1 MQIDYSALLN
11 RLKAELSS
19 GILTPDEY
27 IQVLRIDGLL
37 IDWYHVDYVARAEF
51 AADPKA
57 LKEYEDARPLLES
70 ATVADVVAELERLIV
85 DGHKDLSIGD
95 KISVWRQRRLLTQAE
110 LADKVGTTRQMVGQ
124 YELDRSVPS
133 ATRLRQIA
141 DALSVSVADLI

>member
-27 IQVLRIDGLL
+27 IQVLRIDDLL

-51 AADPKA
+51 AADADA
-57 LKEYEDARPLLES
+57 LQKYEDTRPLLES
-70 ATVADVVAELERLIV
+70 APVAAVLAELERLAA
-85 DGHKDLSIGD
+85 DGYKELSIGD
-95 KISVWRQRRLLTQAE
+95 KIAIWRQMRRLTQAE
-110 LADKVGTTRQMVGQ
+110 LAAKIGTTRQMLGQ
-124 YELDRSVPS
+124 YELDRNVPS

-141 DALSVSVADLI
+141 DALGISVADLV